1 VVVGSSALKT
11 TTGARPGLALGG
23 GLGCVVPISR
33 RPSPLLEQGDP
44 RGALFADTDWDLREL
59 ATGHWAMFSAPEQVA
74 EALHEIAA

>member
-1 VVVGSSALKT
+1 
-11 TTGARPGLALGG
+11 
-23 GLGCVVPISR
+23 VPISR